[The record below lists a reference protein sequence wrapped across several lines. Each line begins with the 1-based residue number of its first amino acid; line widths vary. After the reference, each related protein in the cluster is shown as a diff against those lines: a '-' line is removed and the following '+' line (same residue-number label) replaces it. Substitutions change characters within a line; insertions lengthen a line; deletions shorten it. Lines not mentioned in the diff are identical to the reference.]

1 MGMKELEGRHCQD
14 RYVVP
19 YFVTQR
25 GGGRGQWSRVLQWC
39 VMKGHYGEKSANSH
53 WLACFIYFVEKEAEN
68 SEVDENVPT
77 AEEAT
82 EATEGNAGSAE
93 DTVDTSQPGVYTEH
107 VFTDPLGVQIPEDL
121 SPVYQS
127 RYTDGLAAEEAR
139 YVLT

>member
-1 MGMKELEGRHCQD
+1 MEFYREGLVGGSDRKKSSNLE
-14 RYVVP
+14 
-19 YFVTQR
+19 
-25 GGGRGQWSRVLQWC
+25 
-39 VMKGHYGEKSANSH
+39 
-53 WLACFIYFVEKEAEN
+53 WLACFIYFLEKETEN

-93 DTVDTSQPGVYTEH
+93 DTVDVSQTGVYTEH

-127 RYTDGLAAEEAR
+127 RYKNG
-139 YVLT
+139 

>member
-1 MGMKELEGRHCQD
+1 MD
-14 RYVVP
+14 WNSVV
-19 YFVTQR
+19 
-25 GGGRGQWSRVLQWC
+25 GGC
-39 VMKGHYGEKSANSH
+39 VMKLLGEKFKLRMVSMFYVF
-53 WLACFIYFVEKEAEN
+53 LEMEAES

-93 DTVDTSQPGVYTEH
+93 DTVDISQTGVYTEH

-127 RYTDGLAAEEAR
+127 RYTNGS
-139 YVLT
+139 TT

>member
-1 MGMKELEGRHCQD
+1 MEGKG
-14 RYVVP
+14 VVGWNSIEG
-19 YFVTQR
+19 V
-25 GGGRGQWSRVLQWC
+25 C
-39 VMKGHYGEKSANSH
+39 VCGNYWKKSSNLGS
-53 WLACFIYFVEKEAEN
+53 LACFIYFVEKETEN

-93 DTVDTSQPGVYTEH
+93 DTVDISQTGVYTEH

-127 RYTDGLAAEEAR
+127 RYTNGL
-139 YVLT
+139 TI